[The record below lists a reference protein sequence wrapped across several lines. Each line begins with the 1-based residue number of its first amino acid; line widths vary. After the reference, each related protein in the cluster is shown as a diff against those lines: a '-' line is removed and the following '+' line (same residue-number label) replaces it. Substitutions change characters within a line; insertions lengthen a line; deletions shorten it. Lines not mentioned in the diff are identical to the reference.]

1 MTDIEKTAQKYDGD
15 PYSSGIEPVIGGG
28 VGVSVSGWGWWSVW
42 INVESY
48 ADSDDYAD
56 TALQPGEAIRFAGR
70 LVIAGV
76 VCWWKRI
83 PGRWHNWK
91 CKHEGTR
98 RG

>member
-1 MTDIEKTAQKYDGD
+1 VNAKRCDCDND

-42 INVESY
+42 LNVESY

-56 TALQPGEAIRFAGR
+56 TALQPGECISVAWR
-70 LVIAGV
+70 LVVAAV
-76 VCWWKRI
+76 VCWWVRI
-83 PGRWHNWK
+83 PDRWRHFK
-91 CKHEGTR
+91 YQRAVR

>member
-1 MTDIEKTAQKYDGD
+1 MTAVKRCDCDND

-48 ADSDDYAD
+48 ADSDDCAD
-56 TALQPGEAIRFAGR
+56 TALQPGESISIAWR
-70 LVIAGV
+70 LVVAAV
-76 VCWWKRI
+76 VCWWKRR
-83 PGRWHNWK
+83 PDQRRNRKFWR
-91 CKHEGTR
+91 EAR